1 MTLEISLSG
10 RTVLVTGASSG
21 LGSRFARVC
30 SQAGAK
36 VAVAARRTDRLE
48 ALVAEISA
56 AGGTAAAVALDV
68 LDEAS
73 VKAGF
78 DAAEAALGPIDSVIA
93 NAGISKAGSSV
104 DMAIEAFDEVI
115 AVNLRGAYLTAREA
129 GRRMIAA
136 GSRETGRGRV
146 VLIASIAAQV
156 PLPGLMAYCASKAGV
171 AMMGRTLAR
180 EWATRGINVNMICPG
195 YVQTEINADWFAT
208 EAGQKQ
214 IAGFPRK
221 RLMREEDLDV
231 MAVYLCSD
239 ASRAVTGSLFNVG
252 DGQIG

>member
-56 AGGTAAAVALDV
+56 EGGTAAAVALDV

-239 ASRAVTGSLFNVG
+239 ASRAVTGSLFNVD

>member
-239 ASRAVTGSLFNVG
+239 ASRAVTGSLFNVD